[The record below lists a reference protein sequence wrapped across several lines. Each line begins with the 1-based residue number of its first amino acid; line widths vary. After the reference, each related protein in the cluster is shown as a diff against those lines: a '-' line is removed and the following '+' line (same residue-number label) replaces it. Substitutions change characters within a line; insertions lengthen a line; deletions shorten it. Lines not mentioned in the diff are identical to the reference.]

1 MRILFTG
8 PASPGHL
15 FPLVPFAQALR
26 AAGHDVLFAGQRPM
40 DPLLTSGFPTV
51 EIGDGRD
58 MRELFVDFRGG
69 QPMTYGS
76 DAMTHDERMDMA
88 AGAFAHA
95 ARPSFDGLL
104 ATAADWG
111 ADLLVHAAFQAVAPL
126 VAAKLKIP
134 LVMQNYGIPSGRDTN
149 ARFLPKLADLYEQ
162 HGVAGPV
169 ESTVLNLG
177 PLGGD
182 PEGLRARY
190 IPYNG
195 TGSIPAEFLRPAERR
210 RVLVT
215 LGSVVVGING
225 VGGVSRLIEAA
236 DQVDAE
242 FLLAVGDADLTA
254 LGALPANV
262 RPVPWIP
269 LAALVRHSDAVV
281 HHGGAGTTL
290 TTLDAGLPQLVLPQ
304 GADNFMVADALVEAG
319 IGLRSSSA
327 EVDAAVLDRLLN
339 DPAVRA
345 AAEDVRATNTALPSP
360 AELVPAL
367 EDIAARR

>member
-15 FPLVPFAQALR
+15 FPMVPFAQALR
-26 AAGHDVLFAGQRPM
+26 AVGHDVLFAGQRPM

-51 EIGDGRD
+51 EIGDGR
-58 MRELFVDFRGG
+58 ELRQLFSEHRGG
-69 QPMTYGS
+69 RPMTYGGQ
-76 DAMTHDERMDMA
+76 DMTQEEILDMA
-88 AGAFAHA
+88 AGGFAYA
-95 ARPSFDGLL
+95 SRPALEGLL

-111 ADLLVHAAFQAVAPL
+111 ADLLVHAAYQAVAPL

-134 LVMQNYGIPSGRDTN
+134 LVLQNYGIPSGRDTV
-149 ARFLPKLADLYEQ
+149 ARFTTKLADLYEQ
-162 HGVAGPV
+162 HGVAGPA
-169 ESTVLNLG
+169 ESTVLNVG
-177 PLGGD
+177 PIGGD

-195 TGSIPAEFLRPAERR
+195 TGVVPAEFLRPAERR
-210 RVLVT
+210 RVLIT
-215 LGSVVVGING
+215 LGSVVAGVNG
-225 VGGVSRLIEAA
+225 VGGVARLVEAA
-236 DQVDAE
+236 DAVDAE
-242 FLLAVGDADLTA
+242 FLLAVGDADLGT
-254 LGALPANV
+254 LGTLPANV

-327 EVDAAVLDRLLN
+327 DVDAAVLDRLLT
-339 DPAVRA
+339 DPALRG
-345 AAEDVRATNTALPSP
+345 AAEDVRAANTALPTP
-360 AELVPAL
+360 ADLVPTFEAL
-367 EDIAARR
+367 ATRR